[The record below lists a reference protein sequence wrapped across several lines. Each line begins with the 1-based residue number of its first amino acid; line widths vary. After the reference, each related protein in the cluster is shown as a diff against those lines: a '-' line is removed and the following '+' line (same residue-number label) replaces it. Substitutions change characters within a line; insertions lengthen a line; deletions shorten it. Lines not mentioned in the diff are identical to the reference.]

1 MTPMCRQTTSIL
13 SSKRGIALLVCLAII
28 SVLSAAGL
36 ELGKRVR
43 RSTDL
48 AMALQEN
55 FKATEMAMAGIHLAM
70 VILEADANAND
81 VDSIQEIWADPEVI
95 NGAMASLG
103 FPSGQMTLSIV
114 DEMGKIQVNAL
125 LDQFPGSTFNNDQKE
140 LWERLLDLMIS
151 ADKSQDDRDPSEIIN
166 SLKDWMDAEDDD
178 LETGTS
184 GAESAYY
191 QGLVPPYTCAN
202 GPFDLL
208 DELFLVKGLSQ
219 GLQATEALEGLEDPA
234 LEFQETFTV
243 VGMDDKV
250 TEKNRY
256 RFPGTININTANALV
271 IMALLPPGMED
282 QAQELVDFR
291 VQKHEENGDYMNALD
306 KGWYKEILGL
316 SDKEEKRFDRLISYS
331 SNFFRVTCSVTMEKK
346 EHRMTAV
353 IQRTKGKETN
363 RWGCRIIRILRNQ

>member
-1 MTPMCRQTTSIL
+1 MQREMTTIL
-13 SSKRGIALLVCLAII
+13 NNRRGIALLVCLAII

-48 AMALQEN
+48 TIALQEN
-55 FKATEMAMAGIHLAM
+55 FRATEMAMAGIHLAM

-81 VDSIQEIWADPEVI
+81 IDSIQEIWADPELI
-95 NGAMASLG
+95 NGAIASLG
-103 FPSGQMTLSIV
+103 FPEGQMTLSIV

-125 LDQFPGSTFNNDQKE
+125 LDKFPGNTFNTDQKE

-151 ADKSQDDRDPSEIIN
+151 ADKSQDERDPSEIIN
-166 SLKDWMDAEDDD
+166 SLKDWLDSEDDD

-184 GAESAYY
+184 GAESTYY
-191 QGLVPPYTCAN
+191 QDLVPPYTCSN

-208 DELFLVKGLSQ
+208 AELFLVKGLSQ
-219 GLQATEALEGLEDPA
+219 GLQASETLEGLEDTS
-234 LEFQETFTV
+234 LGFQETFTV
-243 VGMDDKV
+243 FGMDDTV

-256 RFPGTININTANALV
+256 QFPGTININTANALV
-271 IMALLPPGMED
+271 LMALLPPGMED

-291 VQKHEENGDYMNALD
+291 VQKHEEKGDYLNALD
-306 KGWYKEILGL
+306 KGWYKEIVGL
-316 SDKEEKRFDRLISYS
+316 SDTEEKRFDRLITYS
-331 SNFFRVTCSVTMEKK
+331 SNFFRVACSVTLGKK
-346 EHRMTAV
+346 EHGVTAF
-353 IQRTKGKETN
+353 IQREKGEETN